1 MSKLFVGR
9 FVKVP
14 VDSTPTDISYAAI
27 EKGANPKQVYSDYIR
42 QFDDDK
48 DLWCI
53 TLKHSQI
60 FWKSTRMCK
69 LTGLCVEEEGMSF
82 YEDQEDDWF
91 ANDCKGVP
99 SDYYAGDLAPW
110 QDNFT
115 DTSAQPKVRTEAQES
130 SQAPQQSTQTR

>member
-1 MSKLFVGR
+1 
-9 FVKVP
+9 
-14 VDSTPTDISYAAI
+14 
-27 EKGANPKQVYSDYIR
+27 
-42 QFDDDK
+42 
-48 DLWCI
+48 LWCI

-115 DTSAQPKVRTEAQES
+115 DTSAQPKVRTEAQKARKRRNRARRRAKAA
-130 SQAPQQSTQTR
+130 QAQKEAK